1 MVLVIAKGRTYRY
14 TLLASQEGG
23 AVMEETKN
31 LCAQI
36 PVSLHNRIR
45 REQEQKGQTLNQYV
59 TDILNS
65 YYNGGKCM
73 ENTRTMAFQIS
84 EELFQRIKEYLAR
97 ESTRS
102 GKKLTQREFILGLI
116 EDALDRA
123 EHEEMQ

>member
-1 MVLVIAKGRTYRY
+1 MIAKGRTYRY
-14 TLLASQEGG
+14 TLLANQEGG
-23 AVMEETKN
+23 MVMEETKN

-45 REQEQKGQTLNQYV
+45 REQEQKGQTLSQYV
-59 TDILNS
+59 TDVLNS

-84 EELFQRIKEYLAR
+84 EELFQRIKEHLAR
-97 ESTRS
+97 ESVRS
-102 GKKLTQREFILGLI
+102 GKKLTQREFILGWI

-123 EHEEMQ
+123 QHEEMQ

>member
-1 MVLVIAKGRTYRY
+1 
-14 TLLASQEGG
+14 
-23 AVMEETKN
+23 
-31 LCAQI
+31 
-36 PVSLHNRIR
+36 
-45 REQEQKGQTLNQYV
+45 
-59 TDILNS
+59 
-65 YYNGGKCM
+65 M

-123 EHEEMQ
+123 EHEEMQWDGNGPTINDNCIRCLYEGAAYSNSLTWIVVGGAFLRFTQT

>member
-1 MVLVIAKGRTYRY
+1 MIAKGRTYRY
-14 TLLASQEGG
+14 TLLANQEGG
-23 AVMEETKN
+23 VVMEKN
-31 LCAQI
+31 LCVQI

-45 REQEQKGQTLNQYV
+45 RDQEQKGQTLSQYL
-59 TDILNS
+59 TDVLNS
-65 YYNGGKCM
+65 NYNGGKCM

-84 EELFQRIKEYLAR
+84 EELFQRIKEHLAR

-102 GKKLTQREFILGLI
+102 GKKLTQREFILSLI